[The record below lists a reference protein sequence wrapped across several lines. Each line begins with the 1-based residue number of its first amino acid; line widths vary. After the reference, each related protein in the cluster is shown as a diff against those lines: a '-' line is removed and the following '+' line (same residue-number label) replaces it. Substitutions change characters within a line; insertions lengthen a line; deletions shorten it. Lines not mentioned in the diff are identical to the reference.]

1 MPVRRCVGEVA
12 ILELPTVLQPEVQL
26 PNDGPLTLV
35 IALGAGASAPP
46 GMGVQVQEAFDD
58 VRERP
63 PEAIQLGV
71 VPHSEV

>member
-26 PNDGPLTLV
+26 PNDGPLTCV
-35 IALGAGASAPP
+35 TLGAGASAPP
-46 GMGVQVQEAFDD
+46 GMGVQVQEAVNH

-71 VPHSEV
+71 APRLEV